1 MTLDPR
7 TPVLVGVGV
16 AHRSV
21 DGSTGATPLELMLD
35 AARDAG
41 VDAGASSLLTRLDSV
56 TVTEGNWS
64 YADPARALATA
75 LGSREARTVRV
86 DIGVPQQTPVS
97 DALRRIRSGASD
109 VVMVV
114 GGEAMA
120 SRLAAER
127 AGGVAPAD
135 STLSGFDGE
144 PDERWQAAGEFMAPA
159 EIAAGIWKP
168 VEQYA
173 CIDVAR
179 AATAGWSAAEHDADI
194 AALWSAFDAVAAAN
208 PLADFAGARPP
219 SFFSTP
225 SPSNRP
231 LASPY
236 NKWHVTQWSVDQAAA
251 LLLCSAAAAE
261 AAGVPRDRW
270 VFPRVALES
279 STSVS
284 LSRRAEVDRWPAMR
298 VLGSAATAHLGRPLG
313 QVEFVECYSCFPVAV
328 RVQQIEL
335 GLPVDG
341 VPTVTGGMP
350 FAGGPF
356 NSFTFQATAAVVER
370 LRAAPDALGMV
381 TTVSGLLT
389 KPGLMIWGASPGPD
403 ELVADLGEEAAAAT
417 ATFESTDDAT
427 GAAVVVTGTATYQG
441 TDRVGGFVLADLADG
456 RRWIGTTTDA
466 ALLDAIEARS
476 AVGRRVQVLGR
487 ECVA

>member
-1 MTLDPR
+1 
-7 TPVLVGVGV
+7 
-16 AHRSV
+16 
-21 DGSTGATPLELMLD
+21 
-35 AARDAG
+35 
-41 VDAGASSLLTRLDSV
+41 LDSV
-56 TVTEGNWS
+56 AATEGNWS
-64 YADPARALATA
+64 YADPARALSAA
-75 LGSREARTVRV
+75 LGSPEARTVRV

-120 SRLAAER
+120 SRLVAER

-208 PLADFAGARPP
+208 PLADFAGERPP
-219 SFFSTP
+219 SFFATP
-225 SPSNRP
+225 SPTNRP

-261 AAGVPRDRW
+261 EAGVPRDRW

-284 LSRRAEVDRWPAMR
+284 LSRRADVDRWPAMG
-298 VLGSAATAHLGRPLG
+298 VLGSAAAVHLGRPLTD
-313 QVEFVECYSCFPVAV
+313 VEFVECYSCFPVAV
-328 RVQQIEL
+328 RVQQAEL

-370 LRAAPDALGMV
+370 LRTAPDALGMV

-417 ATFESTDDAT
+417 GTLESTDDASGT
-427 GAAVVVTGTATYQG
+427 ATVVTGTATYQG
-441 TDRVGGFVLADLADG
+441 MDRVGGFVLADLADG
-456 RRWIGTTTDA
+456 RRWIGATTDP

-476 AVGRRVQVLGR
+476 AVGQPVQVLGR